1 MVCAVSFLRDA
12 VFLSLQTWFSLSNLI
27 AMLFYWL
34 FSPGWGFRRITTG
47 RDRNSYYHPLFLRGL
62 PHLCKEM
69 KRPGVAK
76 KLPADPEHEPDLA
89 KISELY
95 PVPLEPADKEAILLP
110 CVLQGGPKARMPIYS
125 GLSSSTTG
133 TATTLKMAPEESKKV
148 TAANMVKPQAPQWTP
163 RDQEVYQ
170 SFGQSLGMNS
180 APQMPA
186 APKPQPAP
194 VQPQAAA
201 PHHGFQLPANSA
213 AAPKPVSTLSA
224 ANNLAFDPS
233 AMMQQAQFAAG
244 FAAAAAMM
252 QSFQQMGQ
260 FQQQMAQQPQQ
271 HFQQQMMQMR
281 KN

>member
-1 MVCAVSFLRDA
+1 M
-12 VFLSLQTWFSLSNLI
+12 SLSNVTFVALV
-27 AMLFYWL
+27 LF
-34 FSPGWGFRRITTG
+34 PGWGFRRITTG
-47 RDRNSYYHPLFLRGL
+47 RDRNSYYHPLFLRAL

-76 KLPADPEHEPDLA
+76 KLPADPDHEPDLA

-125 GLSSSTTG
+125 GLSSSTTAP
-133 TATTLKMAPEESKKV
+133 ATTWKMAPEESKKV
-148 TAANMVKPQAPQWTP
+148 AAANVVKPQVPQWTP
-163 RDQEVYQ
+163 RDQEVFQ
-170 SFGQSLGMNS
+170 SFGQSLGMSN

-186 APKPQPAP
+186 APKPAPPTPAAQPN
-194 VQPQAAA
+194 VAAA
-201 PHHGFQLPANSA
+201 PQPMVQLPANSV

-224 ANNLAFDPS
+224 ANNLAFDPA

-260 FQQQMAQQPQQ
+260 FQQQQMAQQQQ
-271 HFQQQMMQMR
+271 QQQQQMMQMR
-281 KN
+281 NN